1 MQSQQDLEPALR
13 SATRQL
19 SASIDSV
26 SLAREAIF
34 SFYQATAP
42 LPLSNLAYWERVVRD
57 EFSLQ
62 PSPSHFSHKVK
73 WAKPGRFL
81 TWVDLASWDG
91 YVRERA
97 LRVLPSHAP
106 NAFLFALA
114 ARRLNDWVPQ
124 VRQAARERMLA
135 FAEDTDPEHV
145 ADALCAMLP
154 MWTAWGRADQAEK
167 QVMAQLAAHPPV
179 TASLKQ
185 RIITA
190 TAGPMSAIL
199 CQVMRAAVLDEA
211 LVQIAG
217 EAVQPAVRAT
227 AYRALLAGK
236 ATWLE
241 GRQWQWTDVRYC
253 QGRFEPV
260 VGERLLGTTP
270 PLGHTLELASTDRSF
285 IVRRVAAEALIKE
298 MGNLGRDIALPMA
311 RRFAADG
318 AKPVAERGAFALQR
332 LEARPT

>member
-1 MQSQQDLEPALR
+1 MPSQQDLEQALR

-26 SLAREAIF
+26 SQAREAIL

-42 LPLSNLAYWERVVRD
+42 LPLSNLALWERVVRD
-57 EFSLQ
+57 EFSLE
-62 PSPSHFSHKVK
+62 PSPSHFAHKIQ

-135 FAEDTDPEHV
+135 FAKDTDPEHV
-145 ADALCAMLP
+145 VEALCAMLP
-154 MWTAWGRADQAEK
+154 TWAAWGRAEQEEK
-167 QVMAQLAAHPPV
+167 RVMAQLVSLPEVAA
-179 TASLKQ
+179 ALK
-185 RIITA
+185 RRAIA
-190 TAGPMSAIL
+190 AAAGPMPAIL
-199 CQVMRAAVLDEA
+199 SQAGRTAVLDEA
-211 LVQIAG
+211 LQQIAR

-227 AYRALLAGK
+227 AYRALLEGK

-260 VGERLLGTTP
+260 LGERLLETTM
-270 PLGHTLELASTDRSF
+270 PLAQTLEHAATDRSP
-285 IVRRVAAEALIKE
+285 IVRRVAAEAFIKE
-298 MGNLGRDIALPMA
+298 MANLGADIALPMA
-311 RRFAADG
+311 RRLAADV

-332 LEARPT
+332 LGY